1 MAKKKVKLSA
11 SRIKTFLDCKQKYK
25 FMYIDRLP
33 KVLNPAFKLGLA
45 CHEALEFAGNIWI
58 EKGKFSQADIKKIME
73 KYTEV
78 SVKEGISDFAIH
90 TKGEELVKSRLKSFA
105 LGRKVIGLEIKF
117 GMGKGSHKVVTEE
130 GVELI
135 GAIDKLVEIDE
146 DTLLVVDYKT
156 SAVVPT
162 ADDLKHDVQL
172 SIYDLTASIIYPDYK
187 RIILSLDMLKF
198 DPVYTYRTLE
208 EREAFSKYLTTVHKE
223 MSEFTEKDAKPTLNI
238 FCPWCEYREFC
249 SEYEK
254 TVKQSE
260 YKFMKTA
267 HMDSNEMFKEWRHVK
282 NTMAILKG
290 RERELT
296 MLMQERIREN
306 DELIEDGQKQLYIR
320 QNARSSYDPVLVAKY
335 VPDYETFAKL
345 VSNLNNKAV
354 NRYAESNPAIK
365 DKLDSAR
372 HTNYTAPF
380 LATKN
385 FKKK

>member
-45 CHEALEFAGNIWI
+45 CHEALELAGNMWI
-58 EKGKFSQADIKKIME
+58 EKGKFTNADVKKIME

-78 SVKEGISDFAIH
+78 SVREGISDFAIH
-90 TKGEELVKSRLKSFA
+90 KKGEELVKSRLKSFA

-135 GAIDKLVEIDE
+135 GAMDKLVEIDE

-156 SAVVPT
+156 SATVPT
-162 ADDLKHDVQL
+162 ADDLKYDVQL
-172 SIYDLTASIIYPDYK
+172 SIYDLAASIIYPNYK

-198 DPVYTYRTLE
+198 DPVYTYRTVE
-208 EREAFSKYLTTVHKE
+208 ERKNFSKYLTTVHKE
-223 MSEFTEKDAKPTLNI
+223 MVGFTDEDAKPTLNI

-260 YKFMKTA
+260 YKFLKTVN
-267 HMDSNEMFKEWRHVK
+267 MDSKEMFKEWQQIK
-282 NTMAILKG
+282 SIMSLLKG

-306 DELIEDGQKQLYIR
+306 DELIEDGKKQLYIR
-320 QNARSSYDPVLVAKY
+320 QNARSSYDPVKVAKY
-335 VPDYETFAKL
+335 VPDYETFATL
-345 VSNLNNKAV
+345 VSTLNNKAV
-354 NRYAESNPAIK
+354 SRYAESNPAIK
-365 DKLDSAR
+365 DALEEAK

-385 FKKK
+385 SKKK